1 MKKYWKFLLMIGVS
15 TVVMFGMMYL
25 NVYALDHIFFSRTR
39 VFMALMMGAVMAVIM
54 LLFMWKMYENKKINV
69 MILAASLLVFAGSL
83 FMVRSQTT
91 VNYTAW
97 MKAMIPHH
105 SIAILTSKRADLK
118 DPEVKKLAEEIIQ
131 AQEEEIDKMKK
142 MIKEMELP
150 LSVQIKKEDVPEV
163 ISFKK

>member
-91 VNYTAW
+91 VNDTAW

-105 SIAILTSKRADLK
+105 SIAIQTSKRADLK

-142 MIKEMELP
+142 MIKEME
-150 LSVQIKKEDVPEV
+150 
-163 ISFKK
+163 